1 MIKRSRGEWQALFA
15 KHDAS
20 GLSSTEFCREH
31 SLCPKYFSLRK
42 RQLGWSAG
50 RAFVEAMPAKTESQP
65 VSDSCS
71 ESDVVSLRVV
81 ELTLPI
87 GALSSVFSSLLR

>member
-1 MIKRSRGEWQALFA
+1 MIKRSRAEWQALFA

-20 GLSSTEFCREH
+20 ELSSAEFCREH

-42 RQLGWSAG
+42 RQLGWSG
-50 RAFVEAMPAKTESQP
+50 DRAFVKAVASKSQP
-65 VSDSCS
+65 VSNSFS

-81 ELTLPI
+81 ELTVPI